1 MKPGTL
7 AFITGFIFL
16 LTLALPVQLAA
27 QHTRYKLID
36 IGTLGG
42 PVSYIAGNETG
53 HRQLNNRGIVAG
65 TADISTPDPNVA
77 NPDLCLNPDCFLS
90 HAFQW
95 QNGVLTD
102 LGTLAGFD
110 NFSGANVINE
120 RGWIAGSS
128 QTGDLDPVTGGLAQ
142 HAVLWKDGEIIDL
155 GTLGG
160 NESGGYY
167 INNEGQVVGASAIN
181 TTFDP
186 SSQFGATTHPFL
198 WENGVMLDLGTLGG
212 PDAFPWNGCANQRK
226 GLVVGGSNTSSI
238 PDPATGL
245 LPNAP
250 FLWENGTMVN
260 LGTLGGTQGGAACAN
275 NRGQVI
281 GGSSLAD
288 NPGACSEEGGPG
300 CHAFLWEHGVMQDL
314 GTLGGD
320 NSTPAWIND
329 AGEIVGGADLP
340 GSEVE
345 HAFLWRKGVMTDLGT
360 LGSWSHAEAINS
372 TGQVV
377 GTSRLL
383 DRTEPPFRHAFLSEE
398 GRPMIDLNSLIP
410 ANSSLELV
418 EAANINDRGEILGQ
432 GVPGRCFVDDCGHLF
447 LLIPCAEGT
456 DDCGDPAGDTTAT
469 TERTPVPAINSPTIS
484 PQRRLT
490 PSGMAGWRARLTQR
504 YHIHGLR
511 ASPRD

>member
-16 LTLALPVQLAA
+16 LTLALPIQLGA

-36 IGTLGG
+36 IGTFGG

-95 QNGVLTD
+95 QNDVLTD

-110 NFSGANVINE
+110 NFSEANVINE
-120 RGWIAGSS
+120 RGWISGSS

-212 PDAFPWNGCANQRK
+212 PDAFPRQWLCKPTQRAGRRRLEYK
-226 GLVVGGSNTSSI
+226 LDSRPCYWTI
-238 PDPATGL
+238 P
-245 LPNAP
+245 
-250 FLWENGTMVN
+250 
-260 LGTLGGTQGGAACAN
+260 Q
-275 NRGQVI
+275 
-281 GGSSLAD
+281 S
-288 NPGACSEEGGPG
+288 
-300 CHAFLWEHGVMQDL
+300 
-314 GTLGGD
+314 
-320 NSTPAWIND
+320 
-329 AGEIVGGADLP
+329 
-340 GSEVE
+340 
-345 HAFLWRKGVMTDLGT
+345 
-360 LGSWSHAEAINS
+360 
-372 TGQVV
+372 
-377 GTSRLL
+377 
-383 DRTEPPFRHAFLSEE
+383 
-398 GRPMIDLNSLIP
+398 
-410 ANSSLELV
+410 
-418 EAANINDRGEILGQ
+418 
-432 GVPGRCFVDDCGHLF
+432 
-447 LLIPCAEGT
+447 
-456 DDCGDPAGDTTAT
+456 
-469 TERTPVPAINSPTIS
+469 PVPLGERPHDR
-484 PQRRLT
+484 PRQPRRQWS
-490 PSGMAGWRARLTQR
+490 SGMREQPRSSHWRIKSGR
-504 YHIHGLR
+504 
-511 ASPRD
+511 

>member
-1 MKPGTL
+1 MKCRTL
-7 AFITGFIFL
+7 TCITAITLFAA
-16 LTLALPVQLAA
+16 LALPGELAA
-27 QHTRYKLID
+27 QRTRYKVID

-42 PVSYIAGNETG
+42 PVSYIAGHEQG
-53 HRQLNNRGIVAG
+53 HRQLNNRGMVVG
-65 TADISTPDPNVA
+65 TADTSIPDPNVA
-77 NPDLCLNPDCFLS
+77 NPDLCINLDCFLS
-90 HAFQW
+90 HAFLW

-128 QTGDLDPVTGGLAQ
+128 QTGDLDPVTGGLAE

-160 NESGGYY
+160 NKSSGYY

-212 PDAFPWNGCANQRK
+212 PDAFPGNGCANQRK
-226 GLVVGGSNTSSI
+226 GLVVGGSNTNST

-245 LPNAP
+245 LPNHP
-250 FLWENGTMVN
+250 FLWENGTMTD
-260 LGTLGGTQGGAACAN
+260 LGSLGGNGAAVCAN

-288 NPGACSEEGGPG
+288 NPGACSEEIGGPG

-320 NSTPAWIND
+320 NSTAVWIND

-360 LGSWSHAEAINS
+360 LGSSSLAEAINS
-372 TGQVV
+372 KGQIV

-383 DRTEPPFRHAFLSEE
+383 DRTEPPFRHAFLWEK
-398 GRPMIDLNSLIP
+398 GGAMIDLNKRWS
-410 ANSSLELV
+410 
-418 EAANINDRGEILGQ
+418 ND
-432 GVPGRCFVDDCGHLF
+432 
-447 LLIPCAEGT
+447 
-456 DDCGDPAGDTTAT
+456 
-469 TERTPVPAINSPTIS
+469 
-484 PQRRLT
+484 
-490 PSGMAGWRARLTQR
+490 
-504 YHIHGLR
+504 
-511 ASPRD
+511 

>member
-1 MKPGTL
+1 MKSRTLTCLTTITIFAALAIPGE
-7 AFITGFIFL
+7 
-16 LTLALPVQLAA
+16 LAA
-27 QHTRYKLID
+27 QRTRYKVID

-42 PVSYIAGNETG
+42 PVSYIAGHEQG
-53 HRQLNNRGIVAG
+53 HRQLNNRGMVVG
-65 TADISTPDPNVA
+65 TADTSIPDPNVA
-77 NPDLCLNPDCFLS
+77 NPDLCINLDCFLS
-90 HAFQW
+90 HAFLW

-128 QTGDLDPVTGGLAQ
+128 QTGDLDPVTGGLAE

-160 NESGGYY
+160 NKSSGYY

-212 PDAFPWNGCANQRK
+212 PDAFPGNGCANQRK
-226 GLVVGGSNTSSI
+226 GLVVVGSNTNST

-245 LPNAP
+245 LPNHP
-250 FLWENGTMVN
+250 FLWENGTMTD
-260 LGTLGGTQGGAACAN
+260 LGSLGGNGAAVCAN

-288 NPGACSEEGGPG
+288 NPGACSEEIGGPG
-300 CHAFLWEHGVMQDL
+300 CQAFLWEHGVMQDL

-320 NSTPAWIND
+320 NSTAVWIND

-345 HAFLWRKGVMTDLGT
+345 HAFLWRKGVMTDLGDA
-360 LGSWSHAEAINS
+360 W
-372 TGQVV
+372 Q
-377 GTSRLL
+377 
-383 DRTEPPFRHAFLSEE
+383 
-398 GRPMIDLNSLIP
+398 
-410 ANSSLELV
+410 
-418 EAANINDRGEILGQ
+418 Q
-432 GVPGRCFVDDCGHLF
+432 
-447 LLIPCAEGT
+447 
-456 DDCGDPAGDTTAT
+456 
-469 TERTPVPAINSPTIS
+469 
-484 PQRRLT
+484 
-490 PSGMAGWRARLTQR
+490 
-504 YHIHGLR
+504 
-511 ASPRD
+511 